1 MSNWVKYKNGNYNV
15 KFNLDDGTKI
25 RETDEDKFIAS
36 FAENSDVCLT
46 KKCSQNCSFCYEGC
60 TSEGK
65 HSDIMNQK
73 WIHSLHPYTELAING
88 NDLDHPQ
95 LDEFLEFLKDK
106 KIIANMT
113 VNQNQFMN
121 NLNKIKSYID
131 NKLIYGLGVS
141 LINPTDK
148 FICEIKKFKNA
159 VIHVINGIVSAEDI
173 EKLANN
179 NLKLLILG
187 YKELNRG
194 VDYIDENRN
203 LINSRK
209 TYLYM
214 RLNKIISLFD
224 VVSFDNLALEQL
236 NVKRLLTQEQWD
248 EFFMGTDGSA
258 TFYIDA
264 VNETFSKNSI
274 ASEDERY
281 QLLDTVDEM
290 FERIKVR

>member
-15 KFNLDDGTKI
+15 RFNLDDGTKI
-25 RETDEDKFIAS
+25 RETDKDKFIAA
-36 FAENSDVCLT
+36 FAENSDIT
-46 KKCSQNCSFCYEGC
+46 ITRKCGQNCSFCYEGC
-60 TSEGK
+60 TPEGK
-65 HSDIMNQK
+65 HADIMNQK

-121 NLNKIKSYID
+121 NLNKLKYYID

-141 LINPTDK
+141 LINPTDE
-148 FICEIKKFKNA
+148 FINEISKYSNA
-159 VIHVINGIVSAEDI
+159 VIHVINGIISAEDI
-173 EKLANN
+173 EKLSNH
-179 NLKLLILG
+179 NLKMLILG
-187 YKELNRG
+187 YKELKRG
-194 VDYIDENRN
+194 VDYIEKNNKEVRN
-203 LINSRK
+203 KQI
-209 TYLYM
+209 YLYTN
-214 RLNKIISLFD
+214 LHKIIKSFD

-236 NVKRLLTQEQWD
+236 NVKRLLTQEQWE

-258 TFYIDA
+258 TFYLDA

-274 ASEDERY
+274 APENERY
-281 QLLDTVDEM
+281 PLLDTVDEM
-290 FERIKVR
+290 FERIRIK

>member
-46 KKCSQNCSFCYEGC
+46 KKCSQNCSWCYEGC

-65 HSDIMNQK
+65 HADIMNQK